1 MENKSKLK
9 GILKFFG
16 ITILVLGVLIGIFF
30 CVPENRHKF
39 KCWIIANKI
48 EKQLEKKYGM
58 EFDVLEESI
67 ESENAEEIYASFGRP
82 QYFEEYGVKYF
93 FMAEYG
99 EEKEDLGETYRERIR
114 GIVNSDIEIIS
125 DSYTYFLYEKEL
137 VDTLTELLKDT
148 INCEYVVISGMR
160 EFCVLT
166 HSKHAGTFEDFY
178 INTPTYDV
186 LHLFVEEGCTDLEI
200 QAVCDK
206 LTEEKFPFTVLIH
219 RDMDGDE
226 EINALKESGAL
237 NIWDEDKLY
246 KPIEELGRYFQ
257 GWRHDL
263 EYIHDGAYLWYEALG
278 GGTVNGNIIDQIIK
292 NIDKE

>member
-82 QYFEEYGVKYF
+82 QYFEKYGVKYF

-137 VDTLTELLKDT
+137 VDTLTDLLKDT

-166 HSKHAGTFEDFY
+166 HSKHAGTSRRRPNVRF
-178 INTPTYDV
+178 
-186 LHLFVEEGCTDLEI
+186 L
-200 QAVCDK
+200 
-206 LTEEKFPFTVLIH
+206 
-219 RDMDGDE
+219 
-226 EINALKESGAL
+226 
-237 NIWDEDKLY
+237 
-246 KPIEELGRYFQ
+246 
-257 GWRHDL
+257 
-263 EYIHDGAYLWYEALG
+263 
-278 GGTVNGNIIDQIIK
+278 
-292 NIDKE
+292 